1 MGETGPCGPCS
12 EIHYDRIGGR
22 NAAKLVN
29 ADDPD
34 VLEIWN
40 LVFIQ
45 YNREAD
51 RSLRSLP
58 NKHVDT
64 GMGFERL
71 VSVLQDKR
79 SNYDTDVFQ
88 PLFERIQAMTGARPY
103 AGKLGD
109 EDEGGIDMAYR
120 VVADHVRTL
129 TFALSDN
136 GVPSNVGRGYVLRRI
151 LRRGAR
157 YVRNKFNVPIGHF
170 FSDLSPT
177 LVAQLGA
184 AFPELADSMKQASV
198 KHLLDK
204 EESAFSVTL
213 DRGERQ
219 FQQYV
224 AAAQSEG
231 RTSLHGRDVWRLYDT
246 YGFPVDLTELMARE
260 LDLAIDAAEFEA
272 AQLASKE
279 ASKGAGKQESDRQ
292 AVKLDVHDTDLL
304 RKLPGVSRTRDEAK
318 YGAAGTPG
326 KVVAIYTGQP
336 GGFPSSSEGLRGSRF
351 GVVLDETCFYAE
363 SGGQVCDTGVLAA
376 GKTTFR
382 VDEVKAYGSYVLHVG
397 ELDGEHGELRVG
409 DEVTATYDEDR
420 RWPIRNNHTGTH
432 ILNLAL
438 REVLGAGRDQKGS
451 LVAPD
456 RLRFDFTQDGAIP
469 HDKLTAVEGVCNGWV
484 KRDVEVYSKELPL
497 EAAYAIPGLR
507 AVFGEAYPDPVRVV
521 AVGTAVD
528 EIAANIENER
538 WREYSVEFCGGTCV
552 TLVSGA
558 REDA

>member
-45 YNREAD
+45 FNREAD
-51 RSLRSLP
+51 RSLRPLP
-58 NKHVDT
+58 AKHVDT

-79 SNYDTDVFQ
+79 SNYDTDVFA
-88 PLFERIQAMTGARPY
+88 PLFARIQEMTGARPY

-109 EDEGGIDMAYR
+109 ADEGGIDMAYR

-157 YVRNKFNVPIGHF
+157 YVRNKFNAPIGHF

-177 LVAQLGA
+177 LTAQLGD
-184 AFPELADSMKQASV
+184 AFPELTKTTSQHAVKQ
-198 KHLLDK
+198 LLDK
-204 EESAFSVTL
+204 EESAFALTL
-213 DRGERQ
+213 DRGERE
-219 FQQYV
+219 FQKF
-224 AAAQSEG
+224 ADAAQSSG
-231 RTSLHGRDVWRLYDT
+231 SKVLNGKDVWRLYDT
-246 YGFPVDLTELMARE
+246 YGFPVDLTELMAEE
-260 LDLAIDAAEFEA
+260 LRLGINQTEFEA
-272 AQLASKE
+272 AQAASKE
-279 ASKGAGKQESDRQ
+279 ASRGAGKQTSDAQ
-292 AVKLDVHDTDLL
+292 AVKLDVHDTDRL
-304 RKLPGVSRTRDEAK
+304 RQLPGVERTRDDAK
-318 YGAAGTPG
+318 YGPGGTTG
-326 KVVAIYTGQP
+326 RVVALYGC
-336 GGFPSSSEGLRGSRF
+336 GDFPSSSDSLRGQRF
-351 GVVLDETCFYAE
+351 GVVLDQTCFYAE
-363 SGGQVCDTGVLAA
+363 SGGQVCDTGSITVKGGAD
-376 GKTTFR
+376 FR
-382 VDEVKAYGSYVLHVG
+382 VDEVKAYGGYVLHVG
-397 ELDGEHGELRVG
+397 ELLDGELRVG
-409 DEVTATYDEDR
+409 DKVHCAYDEDR
-420 RWPIRNNHTGTH
+420 RWPTRNNHTGTH

-438 REVLGAGRDQKGS
+438 REVLGPGRDQKGS

-469 HDKLTAVEGVCNGWV
+469 HEQLTKVEAVCNEWV
-484 KRDVEVYSKELPL
+484 AKDVGVFAKELPL
-497 EAAYAIPGLR
+497 KLGYDIPGLR

-521 AVGTAVD
+521 SVGAPVD
-528 EIAANIENER
+528 DIER
-538 WREYSVEFCGGTCV
+538 HLSDPKWQGFSVEFCGGTYAAP
-552 TLVSGA
+552 LA
-558 REDA
+558 LA